1 MRVALL
7 FVTLVVACYQPQV
20 PAGVRCS
27 AAGDCPGGE
36 PCVAGVC
43 GGTAPGA
50 DAPGAAD
57 AAEAADAAID
67 APPGTMVVTIGTDK
81 SQLRDTE
88 IASYDPGVNF
98 GDDNHFSVD
107 TPEVGL
113 LWFDLSGVPGGLT
126 VTKATLRLATRDD
139 ADEAGGTVLVYR
151 VLEAWNEAE
160 VTWRARTAGA
170 LWTTPGAGP
179 PSREDAYVA
188 ELQPNQEFAS
198 FEVALPAS
206 LVGAWLADPAKNHG
220 LALVRGTSNQH
231 VHFGSRESPAWSRLV
246 LELRP

>member
-7 FVTLVVACYQPQV
+7 SAMFAAACYQPQV

-27 AAGDCPGGE
+27 VSGDCPGGE

-43 GGTAPGA
+43 GGAEPGT
-50 DAPGAAD
+50 DAPGAP
-57 AAEAADAAID
+57 DAAID
-67 APPGTMVVTIGTDK
+67 APPGILVITIGTEK

-98 GDDNHFSVD
+98 GGDDHFSID

-113 LWFDLSGVPGGLT
+113 LWFDLAGVPAGLT
-126 VTKATLRLATRDD
+126 VDKATLRLATRDD

-151 VLEAWNEAE
+151 VLEAWTEAE
-160 VTWRARTAGA
+160 VTWMARTAGA
-170 LWTTPGAGP
+170 LWTTPGAGT
-179 PSREDAYVA
+179 PSREATKLA
-188 ELQPNQEFAS
+188 ELQPNKEFAS
-198 FEVALPAS
+198 FDVTLPPS
-206 LVGAWLADPAKNHG
+206 LVEAWLADPAKNHG

-231 VHFGSRESPAWSRLV
+231 VHFGSRESPTWSRLV
-246 LELRP
+246 LELRR

>member
-7 FVTLVVACYQPQV
+7 FVTLAAACYQPQV
-20 PAGVRCS
+20 PAGGRCS
-27 AAGDCPGGE
+27 VSGDCPGGE

-43 GGTAPGA
+43 GGTEPGT
-50 DAPGAAD
+50 DAPGAP
-57 AAEAADAAID
+57 DAAID
-67 APPGTMVVTIGTDK
+67 APPGTLVITIGTDR

-88 IASYDPGVNF
+88 MASYDPGGNF
-98 GDDNHFSVD
+98 GDIDHFSID

-113 LWFDLSGVPGGLT
+113 LWFDLSGVPGGIK

-160 VTWRARTAGA
+160 VTWMARTAGA

-179 PSREDAYVA
+179 PSREDTHLA
-188 ELQPNQEFAS
+188 ELQPNKEFAS
-198 FEVALPAS
+198 FDVALPPS
-206 LVGAWLADPAKNHG
+206 LVGAWLDDPARNHG

-246 LELRP
+246 LELSP

>member
-1 MRVALL
+1 MRGALL
-7 FVTLVVACYQPQV
+7 TAVMLAAACYQPQV
-20 PAGVRCS
+20 PSGVRCS
-27 AAGDCPGGE
+27 ASGDCPGGE

-43 GGTAPGA
+43 GGADPGQ
-50 DAPGAAD
+50 DAPVAPD
-57 AAEAADAAID
+57 APPID
-67 APPGTMVVTIGTDK
+67 APPGTTVIVVGGDK

-88 IASYDPGVNF
+88 VASYDPGVNF

-126 VTKATLRLATRDD
+126 VVKATLQLTTRDD

-160 VTWRARTAGA
+160 VTWMSRTAGA
-170 LWTTPGAGP
+170 LWTSPGAGP
-179 PSREDAYVA
+179 PSREAAPLA
-188 ELQPNQEFAS
+188 ELRPNQEFAP
-198 FEVALPAS
+198 FDVALPAS
-206 LVGAWLADPAKNHG
+206 LVQAWLAEPTKNHG

-231 VHFGSRESPAWSRLV
+231 VHFGSRESPAWSKLT